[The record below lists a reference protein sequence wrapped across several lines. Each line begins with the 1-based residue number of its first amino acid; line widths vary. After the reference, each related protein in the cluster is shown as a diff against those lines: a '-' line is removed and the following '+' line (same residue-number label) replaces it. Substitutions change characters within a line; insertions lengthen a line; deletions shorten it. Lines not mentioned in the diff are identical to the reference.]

1 MQKRFCTCGFMVL
14 VDYIMNSNS
23 FAYRVFSAGLHNG
36 RRVEACP
43 CCGRPLDIDSLR

>member
-1 MQKRFCTCGFMVL
+1 MVL

-23 FAYRVFSAGLHNG
+23 FACRIFSAGLKAGH
-36 RRVEACP
+36 RVESCP

>member
-14 VDYIMNSNS
+14 VDYIMHANS
-23 FAYRVFSAGLHNG
+23 FVCRVFSAGGHRN
-36 RRVEACP
+36 RMENCP